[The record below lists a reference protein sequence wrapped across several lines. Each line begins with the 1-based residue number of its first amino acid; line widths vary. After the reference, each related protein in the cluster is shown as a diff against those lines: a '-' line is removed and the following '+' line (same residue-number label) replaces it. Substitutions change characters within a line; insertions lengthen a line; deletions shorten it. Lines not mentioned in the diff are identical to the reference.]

1 MIINLDEA
9 RPLVRRIVKSGGVAL
24 SPHCEMRMEQRNVQM
39 DDILYLLN
47 WGTVDHNPS
56 DETGTRFLVSGTDI
70 EGEPLEASIT
80 FLSRDSLLVITV
92 MG

>member
-9 RPLVRRIVKSGGVAL
+9 RPLIRRIVKSGGIAL
-24 SPHCEMRMEQRNVQM
+24 SPHCQIRMEERNVQM

-47 WGTVDHNPS
+47 WGDINHNPI
-56 DETGTRFLVSGTDI
+56 DEAGRRFLVSGTDI
-70 EGEPLEASIT
+70 DGEPLEASVT

-92 MG
+92 ME